1 LPADPEKVFKHLT
14 QTAHLLNW
22 RGPEGKTIA
31 DHTLDFSR
39 TGPWSAHMVGPT
51 GEVGTVGGDV
61 REVDPPRTVEF
72 NFSFAMPDGRHG
84 PESVI
89 HFTLAP

>member
-1 LPADPEKVFKHLT
+1 
-14 QTAHLLNW
+14 
-22 RGPEGKTIA
+22 
-31 DHTLDFSR
+31 
-39 TGPWSAHMVGPT
+39 MVGPT